1 MVGDNYIVVRVSE
14 VAENSY
20 RLLRRTGADST
31 SQELVL
37 WEDVPVGVLEPCGT
51 LLRLYKHC
59 IRIHDSTFQHALRNY
74 TIETYLTTSVLHL
87 IQLHHHCQFYVQ
99 SSETVRDEAV
109 CVTVLNVEAQLL
121 TPKLAAEQ
129 QAELRVKPVIKL
141 LFATVVAPKCVPH
154 L

>member
-51 LLRLYKHC
+51 LLR
-59 IRIHDSTFQHALRNY
+59 
-74 TIETYLTTSVLHL
+74 LTTSVLHL

>member
-31 SQELVL
+31 SQELV
-37 WEDVPVGVLEPCGT
+37 
-51 LLRLYKHC
+51 
-59 IRIHDSTFQHALRNY
+59 
-74 TIETYLTTSVLHL
+74 LTTSVLHL